1 MKNTRKRSLSKLQN
15 RLRKINRTIKNTE
28 SLVKLGTFSGNVSML
43 DGFKDERQRLVE
55 HIDTKLLNAAYP
67 ELKKLRRN
75 TMRRTISNST

>member
-1 MKNTRKRSLSKLQN
+1 MNNTRKRSLSKLQN

>member
-1 MKNTRKRSLSKLQN
+1 
-15 RLRKINRTIKNTE
+15 
-28 SLVKLGTFSGNVSML
+28 ML

-67 ELKKLRRN
+67 ELKKLRRK